1 MQLDVYRSKFNPEST
16 FSSRKKM
23 YDLLERSQ
31 LIEYE
36 MFEKIATKSTETKT
50 RILEILSQ
58 YLLDMDVEYVP
69 NAFEILE
76 MNEISGL
83 DLNDWREIRKTQK
96 SLYNVYVEAERKL
109 SDAQKHYDDVAPFG
123 FISGWFNNSSQE
135 IERLKLK
142 QKLDEANIERNISS
156 TRVIQ
161 QHKVI
166 EDFAETFF
174 RNCLA
179 NMKELV
185 QSKAVGE
192 LISNEIR
199 ELEKVMSSGWS
210 ELKDN
215 QQKINKVLF
224 CEVELLKSS
233 YF

>member
-36 MFEKIATKSTETKT
+36 MFEKIAAKSTETKT

-58 YLLDMDVEYVP
+58 YLLDMDIEYTP

-83 DLNDWREIRKTQK
+83 NLNDWREIRKTQK
-96 SLYNVYVEAERKL
+96 SLYDVYVEAEQKL
-109 SDAQKHYDDVAPFG
+109 FNAQKHYDDVAPLG
-123 FISGWFNNSSQE
+123 FVSGWFNSESEE
-135 IERLKLK
+135 IERLKRK
-142 QKLDEANIERNISS
+142 QNLNNAKDEVNQSKIPLIDQCNKA
-156 TRVIQ
+156 
-161 QHKVI
+161 K
-166 EDFAETFF
+166 DFAEIFF

-192 LISNEIR
+192 LISNEMR